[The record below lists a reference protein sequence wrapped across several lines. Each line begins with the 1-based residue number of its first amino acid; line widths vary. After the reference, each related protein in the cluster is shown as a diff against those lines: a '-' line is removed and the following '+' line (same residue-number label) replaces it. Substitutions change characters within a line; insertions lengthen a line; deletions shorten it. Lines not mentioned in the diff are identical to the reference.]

1 MSFSSVCVFS
11 SAVFSCL
18 SSFMH
23 IFLRLFPLSVCDSIN
38 VLFCFDESSCNA
50 VVGIEDEYWFMKY

>member
-1 MSFSSVCVFS
+1 MDVSCSSVCVFS

-23 IFLRLFPLSVCDSIN
+23 IVLRLFPLSVCDSIN

-50 VVGIEDEYWFMKY
+50 VVGI

>member
-1 MSFSSVCVFS
+1 MGPVLLFLLFS

-23 IFLRLFPLSVCDSIN
+23 IVLRLFPPSVCDGIS
-38 VLFCFDESSCNA
+38 VLFCFDESCCLKCY
-50 VVGIEDEYWFMKY
+50 D